1 MVFKFR
7 IVTLG
12 LYRAVVR
19 LNLVRSGD
27 TVTQDQIETTEFEVG
42 ISLSQLFFFGNS
54 QRGDM
59 SD

>member
-19 LNLVRSGD
+19 LNLVNLGD
-27 TVTQDQIETTEFEVG
+27 TVTQDQIETNEFEV
-42 ISLSQLFFFGNS
+42 
-54 QRGDM
+54 
-59 SD
+59 